1 MPNLPF
7 ALLLQKLNLSRSTRR
22 FLLFAIPFLLVLTL
36 AGPIYAQ
43 AQLDMDGFY
52 TQIQNTAAWWD
63 ELWRSTYL
71 GVGGSSTSSVSRVFD
86 VVMQVVRV
94 IAACVLTVYL
104 LTMFSVLARDGW
116 PAIQFMLRGLLVIA
130 LISYLFLGNGSNYGS
145 IAYAGK
151 ILFNQVNAA
160 MMQANING
168 ISITNAL
175 TDQIVSN
182 KAKAALER
190 EIKICDAM
198 PNPAVQLPEALSGN
212 FPLNEQDPELSP
224 DQLAAVRRLNCYYRV
239 GQIANQMRDQA
250 ARQQCFGIPG
260 VNYACAKTARFL
272 QGFYDDMFDTLGRDF
287 SKLKEGKVPSID
299 NLSPSAMFRDYLLG
313 NTFIAFF
320 QGIMYALQYFFANL
334 QELILFLWAL
344 TAPVMA
350 AYSIFPSST
359 IGSLLQ
365 WGITYI
371 SVILCQV
378 YYLLIVAIFSS
389 LIQTSE
395 TSMLSDILFP
405 LVIGLGAW
413 VIAAGLAAGGAIIA
427 VRSLVNAGVTSIV
440 TVGSLGAM
448 AMGPL
453 GGVAGAARAGAGALS
468 AARSAGR
475 RAQFVRR

>member
-1 MPNLPF
+1 MFPLPL
-7 ALLLQKLNLSRSTRR
+7 ALLLSKRNLSRSTRKL
-22 FLLFAIPFLLVLTL
+22 LLFILPFLLVLTL

-43 AQLDMDGFY
+43 AQLDIDGFY
-52 TQIQNTAAWWD
+52 NQIQSTAAWWD
-63 ELWRSTYL
+63 ELWRSTFL
-71 GVGGSSTSSVSRVFD
+71 GVGGSSTSSVSQLFD
-86 VVMQVVRV
+86 VVMQIVRV

-130 LISYLFLGNGSNYGS
+130 LISYLFLGNGSNFGS

-151 ILFNQVNAA
+151 VLFNQVNAA
-160 MMQANING
+160 MMRATING

-182 KAKAALER
+182 QSKAVLER

-198 PNPAVQLPEALSGN
+198 PNPAVKLPQALSGN

-224 DQLAAVRRLNCYYRV
+224 DQLAAVRRLNCYYQV
-239 GQIANQMRDQA
+239 TQIANQMRDQA
-250 ARQQCFGIPG
+250 ARQQCWGIPG

-272 QGFYDDMFDTLGRDF
+272 QGFYDDMTKTLGNEF
-287 SKLKEGKVPSID
+287 TKLREGKVPSVD
-299 NLSPSAMFRDYLLG
+299 NLAPAAIFRNYVLG
-313 NTFIAFF
+313 NTAIALF
-320 QGIMYALQYFFANL
+320 QGIMYSLQYFFANL

-350 AYSIFPSST
+350 AYSIFPNSS
-359 IGSLLQ
+359 IGGLLQ
-365 WGITYI
+365 WGVTYI
-371 SVILCQV
+371 SVIMCQV
-378 YYLLIVAIFSS
+378 YYLMIVAIFAS

-440 TVGSLGAM
+440 TVGSMGAM
-448 AMGPL
+448 VAGPI
-453 GGVAGAARAGAGALS
+453 GGAARAGAAAVS
-468 AARSAGR
+468 AARGASRSRLPAGR
-475 RAQFVRR
+475 R